1 MFFNIKYVPLFKSIQ
16 VMRIIAKSKIVEYY
30 TKKPD
35 AETALEDWYQ
45 KVKKAEWTCFADMKQ
60 TFNSVD
66 NVGNQ
71 HYIFNIRGNNYRLVV
86 VIKFTIKTV
95 LIRFI
100 GTRTDYDNIDAKNV

>member
-1 MFFNIKYVPLFKSIQ
+1 
-16 VMRIIAKSKIVEYY
+16 MRIIARSKIIDYY
-30 TKKPD
+30 TDNPD
-35 AETALEDWYQ
+35 AEVALEEWYH
-45 KVKKAEWTCFADMKQ
+45 KTKRAEWTCFADMKK

-71 HYIFNIRGNNYRLVV
+71 HYVCNIRGNNYRLVV

-100 GTRTDYDNIDAKNV
+100 GTHADYDKLDVKNA

>member
-1 MFFNIKYVPLFKSIQ
+1 
-16 VMRIIAKSKIVEYY
+16 MRIIARSKIIEYY
-30 TKKPD
+30 NEHPYS
-35 AETALEDWYQ
+35 ETALEDWYQ

-60 TFNSVD
+60 MFNSVD

-71 HYIFNIRGNNYRLVV
+71 HYIFNIRGNNYRLIV

-100 GTRTDYDNIDAKNV
+100 GTHAEYDSIDAKNI